1 MSCSNSVTN
10 IFFYCSKWKSKGGAA
25 VTSGNH
31 KAAEHLFPVPPTIF
45 LCLVGFQEAL
55 SHFNNKG
62 KWDHPLPRHP
72 LSAALFEMVSGE
84 EYRHCQTH
92 ERLTTGHFSSQTHWL
107 VSASWLFYGP
117 RKIFKYIYGEK
128 KLHRKVL
135 NICLDAC
142 SMSGRWS
149 LHSELQGTRNKKQ
162 KKKKCK
168 RTVRKTETATSQ
180 AKIHIG
186 PLQNESHYT

>member
-10 IFFYCSKWKSKGGAA
+10 IFFYFSKWKSKGGAA

-31 KAAEHLFPVPPTIF
+31 KAAEHLFPVPPPIF

-55 SHFNNKG
+55 SHFNNQG

-84 EYRHCQTH
+84 EYWHRQTH
-92 ERLTTGHFSSQTHWL
+92 ERPTTGHYSSQTHWL

-117 RKIFKYIYGEK
+117 RKIFKYIYGNKSFTEK
-128 KLHRKVL
+128 FSTFVWMLVL
-135 NICLDAC
+135 CQEDGVCTQNY
-142 SMSGRWS
+142 R
-149 LHSELQGTRNKKQ
+149 EQGTRSR
-162 KKKKCK
+162 K
-168 RTVRKTETATSQ
+168 RRSAREQ
-180 AKIHIG
+180 
-186 PLQNESHYT
+186 